1 MVQEVRREDSFESW
15 PRPFD
20 LDLVVEF
27 SDDEADLW
35 VDSRGLFSEAG
46 RCDDMLTESKVSIEP
61 GAAFALRR
69 RGDVVLLPR
78 KDVVCSFDGC
88 EKKGSTYPL
97 SVRFIVD
104 P

>member
-35 VDSRGLFSEAG
+35 FGGGVRFSEAD
-46 RCDDMLTESKVSIEP
+46 RRVDMLAESEVSIEP
-61 GAAFALRR
+61 GAAFVLRR
-69 RGDVVLLPR
+69 R
-78 KDVVCSFDGC
+78 
-88 EKKGSTYPL
+88 
-97 SVRFIVD
+97 
-104 P
+104 

>member
-35 VDSRGLFSEAG
+35 FVGRDRFSELG
-46 RCDDMLTESKVSIEP
+46 LRVDMLTESKVSTEP
-61 GAAFALRR
+61 GYAFAVRR
-69 RGDVVLLPR
+69 R
-78 KDVVCSFDGC
+78 
-88 EKKGSTYPL
+88 
-97 SVRFIVD
+97 
-104 P
+104 